1 MNEVEGDPR
10 ETKENP
16 ESAAEPPKKN
26 DEGPS
31 SQTQNGTHPVPALAE
46 RPEAR
51 KARHMA
57 TLVGTMVS
65 SLITV
70 LTLVILIPSVFAN
83 GSLLPVYIGL
93 IWALLVWPFQLTV
106 TGHVLEKGE
115 AVDGAFQLRDGDHG
129 PFSALSF
136 VAGLISGV
144 VSIPVALFVFQ
155 AGEKL
160 SIGLIFV
167 TILLSVGGSFF
178 LGAKAAVWLCLKL
191 LQSWLSGSVE
201 AKGDAT

>member
-1 MNEVEGDPR
+1 MNEVEGDPQ
-10 ETKENP
+10 ETTENP
-16 ESAAEPPKKN
+16 QGAAEPAKKS

-31 SQTQNGTHPVPALAE
+31 SQTQSERHPVGPLAE
-46 RPEAR
+46 RPKAR

-57 TLVGTMVS
+57 TLVGTVLS

-106 TGHVLEKGE
+106 TGHVLEKAE
-115 AVDGAFQLRDGDHG
+115 AIDDAFQLKDGDHG

-167 TILLSVGGSFF
+167 TIFLSVGGSFF
-178 LGAKAAVWLCLKL
+178 FGAKAATWLCLKL
-191 LQSWLSGSVE
+191 LKSWLSGSDE
-201 AKGDAT
+201 GKGASA

>member
-1 MNEVEGDPR
+1 MTEDNGDKTNSHVGSEGQANALETPR
-10 ETKENP
+10 ASPPGTVGKVRLGEL
-16 ESAAEPPKKN
+16 SA
-26 DEGPS
+26 
-31 SQTQNGTHPVPALAE
+31 
-46 RPEAR
+46 AR
-51 KARHMA
+51 KARHVA
-57 TLVGTMVS
+57 TLVGTIIS

-70 LTLVILIPSVFAN
+70 LTLVLLIPSVFAN
-83 GSLLPVYIGL
+83 GSLLPLYIGM

-115 AVDGAFQLRDGDHG
+115 AAEGAFQLKDGDQG

-167 TILLSVGGSFF
+167 TIFLSVGGSFF
-178 LGAKAAVWLCLKL
+178 FGGKAATWLCLKL
-191 LQSWLSGSVE
+191 LQSWLSGSTEV
-201 AKGDAT
+201 KGDTA